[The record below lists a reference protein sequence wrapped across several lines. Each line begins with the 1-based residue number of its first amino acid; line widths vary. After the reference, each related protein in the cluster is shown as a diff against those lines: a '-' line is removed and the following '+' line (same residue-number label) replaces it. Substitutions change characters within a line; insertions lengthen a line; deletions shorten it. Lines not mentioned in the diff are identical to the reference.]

1 MKVTLKKALEYVG
14 NGVAVVITALDA
26 YVEYQKFQK
35 KRKRKLKKQRKEGRI
50 DAK

>member
-1 MKVTLKKALEYVG
+1 MSLKKVLEHIG
-14 NGVAVVITALDA
+14 NGVAVAITALDA

-35 KRKRKLKKQRKEGRI
+35 KRKKKLKKQRKRGRV

>member
-1 MKVTLKKALEYVG
+1 MKLSLKKVLEHIG
-14 NGVAVVITALDA
+14 NGVAVAITALDA

-35 KRKRKLKKQRKEGRI
+35 KRKKKLKKQRKRGRV